1 MPGKALTLTDK
12 LRAITHLW
20 EVDERK
26 TAFLSNEICIVIWFS
41 KKVISIWSF
50 ILYQYFSNVCL
61 QSILTAFS
69 GSNSFGGRSNHSN
82 LPCFICNT
90 KESFLCIKV
99 HSHLLLLPVACQ
111 LPFLQIVFPS
121 AVFIQIATFL
131 QGGDKAVY
139 FVGFTQTLVNLT
151 GLFSRKE
158 NSVYLEMPAFI
169 QDEQIHSNNESLMP
183 FSHCLF
189 W

>member
-1 MPGKALTLTDK
+1 M
-12 LRAITHLW
+12 H
-20 EVDERK
+20 
-26 TAFLSNEICIVIWFS
+26 SNTIF
-41 KKVISIWSF
+41 KKVISIWPF
-50 ILYQYFSNVCL
+50 ILDQYFVNVCL
-61 QSILTAFS
+61 QSIFITFS
-69 GSNSFGGRSNHSN
+69 GSNSFRGRKDNN
-82 LPCFICNT
+82 DLPCFISIT
-90 KESFLCIKV
+90 KGSFLHIKV
-99 HSHLLLLPVACQ
+99 HSQLLLLPVACQ

-169 QDEQIHSNNESLMP
+169 QDELTHSNNESLVP
-183 FSHCLF
+183 FLHCLF